1 MKKYKIVLIY
11 AVIFFF
17 QPFFGSIAPFFNLPD
32 LILCITLMHIL
43 IGKEEE
49 TPAFLICA
57 AVFSLLVD
65 ICFYQFWGI
74 SVISLLAAV
83 GVALIFKRLINNENI
98 LMVTAAM
105 IAVSMTYNFCYW
117 LISFILGS
125 PFGFVYMFRHAALI
139 IIADI
144 VVCQIIYFMRIG
156 EIIQARRDRYF
167 R

>member
-1 MKKYKIVLIY
+1 MKKYKIALIY

-17 QPFFGSIAPFFNLPD
+17 QPFLGSIIPAFNLPD

-43 IGKEEE
+43 IGKEDE
-49 TPAFLICA
+49 TPAFLLFGA
-57 AVFSLLVD
+57 LFSLLVD
-65 ICFYQFWGI
+65 ICLYQFWGVSAI
-74 SVISLLAAV
+74 ALLAAV

-105 IAVSMTYNFCYW
+105 IVVSMTYNFCYW
-117 LISFILGS
+117 LISFMLGS
-125 PFGFVYMFRHAALI
+125 PFGFAYMFKHAAII

-144 VVCQIIYFMRIG
+144 VVCQIIYFIKIG